1 MEEVLNSCLVQAQSL
16 LVVLSFIL
24 LSRLAG
30 KINGFLELQTDSS
43 VLVILRLVGTEMKN
57 KEQSVELQQCQTSI
71 QNDVKVR
78 RFTE

>member
-43 VLVILRLVGTEMKN
+43 VLVILTLVGTEMKN